1 MINWQLL
8 RLPVLVA
15 TFSGVALTFGKV
27 ALMPTPASRVI
38 NLPRSVSLEGWQ
50 LLSSTA
56 ISLEDSDSTANERSS
71 AVPGTLYRYR
81 QGDRTLNIEM
91 RYLVDDD
98 SEVRNLML
106 KYGKKSAASAPA
118 TVQFQEE
125 TGFVSLSSDQSHLY
139 LSSCINP
146 RGSTTVTVAQFN
158 QNRYAH
164 DLRPDRV
171 LPVLLG
177 QQSLRDSRC
186 LWAHMTLS
194 LNKENLDSARQVL
207 LDAWKEWVYWWQPRF
222 PEP

>member
-8 RLPVLVA
+8 RLPVLAA
-15 TFSGVALTFGKV
+15 TFGGVALTFGKV
-27 ALMPTPASRVI
+27 ALMPAPAPQAI
-38 NLPRSVSLEGWQ
+38 ALPRSVSLNDWQ
-50 LLSSTA
+50 LVSSTA
-56 ISLEDSDSTANERSS
+56 MRPEGNATNERSA
-71 AVPGTLYRYR
+71 AVSGTLYRYR
-81 QGDRTLNIEM
+81 QGDRTLDIEM

-118 TVQFQEE
+118 TVQFQEG
-125 TGFVSLSSDQSHLY
+125 TGYVSLSSGQSQLY
-139 LSSCINP
+139 LSSCINS
-146 RGSTTVTVAQFN
+146 RGSTTVTAAQFN

-164 DLRPDRV
+164 DLRLDRA

-186 LWAHMTLS
+186 LWTHMTLS
-194 LNKENLDSARQVL
+194 LNKESSDSARQVL
-207 LDAWKEWVYWWQPRF
+207 LDVWKDWYQWWQPRF